1 MVREKICLKISG
13 VACRWSLYAC
23 ISSIIRYV
31 GDNTISR
38 RIILCASR
46 KSVVVE
52 GCSAPAGIPTAHDS
66 FENSVAHYCNIIII
80 SIITRLGRGCV
91 A

>member
-1 MVREKICLKISG
+1 MFENLWRSVQMV
-13 VACRWSLYAC
+13 YAC
-23 ISSIIRYV
+23 INSIIRYV

-52 GCSAPAGIPTAHDS
+52 GCSAAAIPTTHES
-66 FENSVAHYCNIIII
+66 FENSVAH
-80 SIITRLGRGCV
+80 
-91 A
+91 